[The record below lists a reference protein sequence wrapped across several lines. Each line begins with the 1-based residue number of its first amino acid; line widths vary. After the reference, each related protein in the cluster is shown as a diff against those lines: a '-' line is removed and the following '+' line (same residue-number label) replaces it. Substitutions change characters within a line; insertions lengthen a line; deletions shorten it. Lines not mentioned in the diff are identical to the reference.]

1 MSDRSETEAHQ
12 KMAQGKCKLKKRKEE
27 EKYKGKETTLLETKN
42 ATPVHNTWM
51 CFFCLQKPLVKTH
64 QLPGQIWVKKLQ
76 VLKIT
81 GCVLLPSLAQL
92 GASEPVSSR
101 TEGPE
106 DKCQLEDPPAS
117 SWGQGRL

>member
-1 MSDRSETEAHQ
+1 MDVPLLVQ
-12 KMAQGKCKLKKRKEE
+12 KS
-27 EKYKGKETTLLETKN
+27 
-42 ATPVHNTWM
+42 
-51 CFFCLQKPLVKTH
+51 LVKTH
-64 QLPGQIWVKKLQ
+64 QLPGKIWVKKLQ
-76 VLKIT
+76 VLTIP
-81 GCVLLPSLAQL
+81 GCVLLPSSAQL